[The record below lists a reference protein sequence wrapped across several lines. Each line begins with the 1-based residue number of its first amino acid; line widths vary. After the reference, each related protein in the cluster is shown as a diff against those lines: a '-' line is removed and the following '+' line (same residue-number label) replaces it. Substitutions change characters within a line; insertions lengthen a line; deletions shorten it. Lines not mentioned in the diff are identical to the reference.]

1 MIVRRWRANAGSLE
15 SLRLVTVDEE
25 AVTSYVASAST
36 PAAIREASST
46 VTTAGVPY
54 LTAYCRGV
62 HSKNCGGG
70 FGSHLRMSMR
80 VSAHADSHLRARK
93 RMDAHT

>member
-1 MIVRRWRANAGSLE
+1 MKMLRRRA
-15 SLRLVTVDEE
+15 
-25 AVTSYVASAST
+25 TSYVASAST
-36 PAAIREASST
+36 PAAIREASSA

-62 HSKNCGGG
+62 HPKNCGGG

-80 VSAHADSHLRARK
+80 VSVHAHSLTSTDTHANTHASTHIHK
-93 RMDAHT
+93 CTH